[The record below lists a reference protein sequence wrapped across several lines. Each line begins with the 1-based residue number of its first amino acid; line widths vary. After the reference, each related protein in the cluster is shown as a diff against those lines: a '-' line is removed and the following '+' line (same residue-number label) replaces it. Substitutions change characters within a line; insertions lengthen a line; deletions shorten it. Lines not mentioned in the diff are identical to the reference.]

1 MCVYICGEELVR
13 FPQYSTL
20 SYVPEQQPN
29 KGLLEFQA
37 LRVLRVEGLGMS
49 RFQALGVDGFV
60 SSSRV
65 KGFYR
70 LQGY

>member
-1 MCVYICGEELVR
+1 MYIYICGEKFVW
-13 FPQYSTL
+13 FPQYSNL

-29 KGLLEFQA
+29 KGLLKFQA

-60 SSSRV
+60 V